1 MLGPRNAKGKA
12 RPLPSRSHGLEENPS
27 KTGDEPRAAQ
37 SRAGADHDERTP
49 GGGQGSSAVSE
60 NYGKLGSND
69 LI

>member
-1 MLGPRNAKGKA
+1 MPDLKCWALGMQKEKP
-12 RPLPSRSHGLEENPS
+12 HGLEENPS

-37 SRAGADHDERTP
+37 GRAGADHDERTP